1 MEFWAGDAVAGERVV
16 DVDEDTGV
24 VGFVQLHARGA
35 GSELVGAGARDL
47 EVDTLRVILRAIFV
61 VRRMQRDDLVTQDVV
76 ARGHVLG
83 DRDGPAVIGGDELI
97 GCPVSGLVRVVE
109 HALGGNLVEFQGGL
123 VGGGAFAVAI
133 GKVVDDGAVVGLGPI
148 GPLEFD
154 GGAGGH
160 GGVELSGGGAF
171 VADDVWVGEV
181 AWIDVTGIFVLRDR
195 PGDQWRMGGR
205 VGIVDGIAGMTGE
218 CQNRAR
224 VYEGWR
230 GHTRRLQQQCQRPCH
245 GRRRMQW
252 RREQRT
258 GQRA

>member
-35 GSELVGAGARDL
+35 CSELVGAGARDL
-47 EVDTLRVILRAIFV
+47 EVDALRVILRAIFV
-61 VRRMQRDDLVTQDVV
+61 VRRVQCDDLVTKDVV

-83 DRDGPAVIGGDELI
+83 DRDGPAVVGGDELI
-97 GCPVSGLVRVVE
+97 GCPVAGLGGVIE

-133 GKVVDDGAVVGLGPI
+133 REIVDDRAVMGLGPI

-154 GGAGGH
+154 GGAGGYS
-160 GGVELSGGGAF
+160 GVELSGGGAF

-181 AWIDVTGIFVLRDR
+181 ARIDVTGIFVLRDR
-195 PGDQWRMGGR
+195 PGDQRGMGGR
-205 VGIVDGIAGMTGE
+205 VGIVDGVAGMTGE
-218 CQNRAR
+218 GQNCAR
-224 VYEGWR
+224 LYQG
-230 GHTRRLQQQCQRPCH
+230 
-245 GRRRMQW
+245 
-252 RREQRT
+252 
-258 GQRA
+258 